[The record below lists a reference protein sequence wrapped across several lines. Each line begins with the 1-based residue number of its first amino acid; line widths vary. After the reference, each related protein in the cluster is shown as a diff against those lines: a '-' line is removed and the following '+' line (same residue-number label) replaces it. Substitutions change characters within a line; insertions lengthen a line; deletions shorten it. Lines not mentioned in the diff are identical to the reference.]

1 MSERTF
7 NVLFLCTHN
16 SARSVIA
23 ECIMN
28 ELGNGRFMGF
38 SAGSQPSGR
47 VNPHAIAMLSQLG
60 YDVSNL
66 RSKSWDEYAAPG
78 ATQMDFI
85 FTVCDNAAGEVCPVW
100 PGKPMTAHW
109 GVPDPAAVTGSD
121 AEIAAAFAE
130 TYRLMNNRISAFVNL
145 PLASIDRLSLTNR
158 LKEIHQEADA

>member
-1 MSERTF
+1 MPKGEP
-7 NVLFLCTHN
+7 H
-16 SARSVIA
+16 
-23 ECIMN
+23 
-28 ELGNGRFMGF
+28 
-38 SAGSQPSGR
+38 
-47 VNPHAIAMLSQLG
+47 PHAIKLLKSLG
-60 YDVSNL
+60 YDTSRF
-66 RSKSWDEYAAPG
+66 RSKSWDEFAQPG
-78 ATQMDFI
+78 APKLDFI

-100 PGKPMTAHW
+100 PGQPMTAHW